1 MSEEI
6 STTDLHERAEE
17 AWKSGDLAAA
27 AVFHVGAA
35 AAVFHVGEAICH
47 RLDGMNNQLGSLDTI
62 WMEVSGLRG
71 EMRDLGDLENP

>member
-17 AWKSGDLAAA
+17 AWKSGDL
-27 AVFHVGAA
+27 AA